1 MCAYQIQLTKCD
13 LTKEK
18 LVAHRQ
24 VTSVYKII
32 VTICSDMVGH
42 LVFPSVNNVQQQ
54 QGTTIRLTN
63 YT

>member
-42 LVFPSVNNVQQQ
+42 LVFPSVNNV
-54 QGTTIRLTN
+54 
-63 YT
+63 